1 MDRQDFVALL
11 AGMAVAGAFPLSAR
25 ASADLREGATLSQ
38 ADLFN
43 ALPGARPGL
52 WLRYIMGFGV
62 QYQKQIGFGVEQTP
76 LATRYFIETQVGMPG
91 GSCNPNSVKKAYL
104 KTRSFGSL
112 IEVYG
117 IEAYVARNNNMLLYD
132 QDSTPLL
139 LLDSRHLYADS
150 DCTLATVGSELVDVP
165 GHPVKQSEG
174 SISVA
179 KDASPATRCSARFA
193 TSGLR
198 EFKVWRADSLPL
210 GVAKIEA
217 RVDGMGTFA
226 LALDSYGTD
235 FRSNIAES
243 LDAVRAEQTS

>member
-1 MDRQDFVALL
+1 MQRQDFLATL
-11 AGMAVAGAFPLSAR
+11 AGLAAIGAFPFP
-25 ASADLREGATLSQ
+25 ASASAALQEGARVDQ
-38 ADLFN
+38 AELF
-43 ALPGARPGL
+43 ASLPYARPGL
-52 WLRYIMGFGV
+52 WVRYIMGFGV
-62 QYQKQIGFGVEQTP
+62 PYQKQIGFGLEQTP

-132 QDSTPLL
+132 EDTTPLL

-150 DCTLATVGSELVDVP
+150 ACTVSAIGSETVEVP

-174 SISVA
+174 SIAVA
-179 KDASPATRCSARFA
+179 KDPSPATRCAAQF
-193 TSGLR
+193 TGSGLR
-198 EFKVWRADSLPL
+198 EFKVWRSESLPL

-217 RVDGMGTFA
+217 RVDGMGSFA

-235 FRSNIAES
+235 FHTNIPEP
-243 LDAVRAEQTS
+243 LDAVRAQQSS